1 MYHALLHCL
10 AWGCGASDPFKNI
23 RVNDRSAAQGNLLL
37 SQVRQRE
44 RKSAKSIH
52 TYNAYNLSMSAVK
65 RIPVTEPVW
74 KDLAE
79 MRSAGQTYTDLLA
92 EMIEDRKKR
101 RLEEDVGKWSSR
113 KKKDYVSLS
122 EIKD

>member
-1 MYHALLHCL
+1 MP
-10 AWGCGASDPFKNI
+10 GQSG
-23 RVNDRSAAQGNLLL
+23 DR
-37 SQVRQRE
+37 RE
-44 RKSAKSIH
+44 IKSAKSIH
-52 TYNAYNLSMSAVK
+52 TSNAYNLNMSAVK

-101 RLEEDVGKWSSR
+101 RLEEDVGKWSRR
-113 KKKDYVSLS
+113 KKEDYVSIS

>member
-1 MYHALLHCL
+1 MQ
-10 AWGCGASDPFKNI
+10 PKEKTTKI
-23 RVNDRSAAQGNLLL
+23 
-37 SQVRQRE
+37 
-44 RKSAKSIH
+44 IH
-52 TYNAYNLSMSAVK
+52 TYNVYNLIMSAVK

-92 EMIEDRKKR
+92 EMIEDRKRR
-101 RLEEDVGKWSSR
+101 RLEEDVKTWSSR
-113 KKKDYVSLS
+113 KKKGYVSLL

>member
-1 MYHALLHCL
+1 MVLH
-10 AWGCGASDPFKNI
+10 GGQYGPGTISFKRYECNI
-23 RVNDRSAAQGNLLL
+23 
-37 SQVRQRE
+37 
-44 RKSAKSIH
+44 AKSIH
-52 TYNAYNLSMSAVK
+52 TYNAYNLNMSAVK

-101 RLEEDVGKWSSR
+101 RLEEDVGKWSGR

>member
-1 MYHALLHCL
+1 LY
-10 AWGCGASDPFKNI
+10 
-23 RVNDRSAAQGNLLL
+23 DRQAIQEISLKKEYEGTI
-37 SQVRQRE
+37 E
-44 RKSAKSIH
+44 RISPKSMQ
-52 TYNAYNLSMSAVK
+52 TFNAYNLNMAAVK

-101 RLEEDVGKWSSR
+101 RLEEDVRKWTSR
-113 KKKDYVSLS
+113 KKKDFVSLS
-122 EIKD
+122 EIND

>member
-1 MYHALLHCL
+1 M
-10 AWGCGASDPFKNI
+10 I
-23 RVNDRSAAQGNLLL
+23 
-37 SQVRQRE
+37 
-44 RKSAKSIH
+44 
-52 TYNAYNLSMSAVK
+52 MSAVK

-79 MRSAGQTYTDLLA
+79 MRSAGQTYTELLA

-101 RLEEDVGKWSSR
+101 RLEEDVGKWRNR
-113 KKKDYVSLS
+113 KKEEYVSLP

>member
-1 MYHALLHCL
+1 M
-10 AWGCGASDPFKNI
+10 P
-23 RVNDRSAAQGNLLL
+23 
-37 SQVRQRE
+37 
-44 RKSAKSIH
+44 
-52 TYNAYNLSMSAVK
+52 AVK
-65 RIPVTEPVW
+65 RIPVTETVW

-101 RLEEDVGKWSSR
+101 RLEEDVRMWSSR
-113 KKKDYVSLS
+113 KKSDYVSLP

>member
-1 MYHALLHCL
+1 MKHLFVNLKKYNYI
-10 AWGCGASDPFKNI
+10 FKKK
-23 RVNDRSAAQGNLLL
+23 SCY
-37 SQVRQRE
+37 E
-44 RKSAKSIH
+44 KKSAKNIH
-52 TYNAYNLSMSAVK
+52 TYNAYNPGMPAVK

-79 MRSAGQTYTDLLA
+79 MRSAGQTYSDLLA

-101 RLEEDVGKWSSR
+101 RLEEDVRTWTRR
-113 KKKDYVSLS
+113 KKKDFVSLS

>member
-1 MYHALLHCL
+1 MKHL
-10 AWGCGASDPFKNI
+10 F
-23 RVNDRSAAQGNLLL
+23 VNLKKYNYIIIKKSG
-37 SQVRQRE
+37 SE
-44 RKSAKSIH
+44 KKSAKSIH
-52 TYNAYNLSMSAVK
+52 IYNAYNPGMPAVK

-101 RLEEDVGKWSSR
+101 RLEEDVRKWTSR
-113 KKKDYVSLS
+113 KKKDFVSLS

>member
-1 MYHALLHCL
+1 MFQETSIKKSGDA
-10 AWGCGASDPFKNI
+10 I
-23 RVNDRSAAQGNLLL
+23 Q
-37 SQVRQRE
+37 E
-44 RKSAKSIH
+44 KSAKSIH
-52 TYNAYNLSMSAVK
+52 TSNVYKMIMSAVK
-65 RIPVTEPVW
+65 RIPVTEQVW

-101 RLEEDVGKWSSR
+101 RLEEDVRKWSSR
-113 KKKDYVSLS
+113 KKEDYVSLP

>member
-1 MYHALLHCL
+1 M
-10 AWGCGASDPFKNI
+10 
-23 RVNDRSAAQGNLLL
+23 AA
-37 SQVRQRE
+37 
-44 RKSAKSIH
+44 I
-52 TYNAYNLSMSAVK
+52 K
-65 RIPVTEPVW
+65 RIPVTETVW

-101 RLEEDVGKWSSR
+101 RLEEDVRKLSSR
-113 KKKDYVSLS
+113 KKKEYVSLS

>member
-1 MYHALLHCL
+1 VKGFFIPLLY
-10 AWGCGASDPFKNI
+10 PNVNKNGI
-23 RVNDRSAAQGNLLL
+23 FGVPG
-37 SQVRQRE
+37 RE
-44 RKSAKSIH
+44 RIRERVQHPQNAKSIH
-52 TYNAYNLSMSAVK
+52 TYNAYNTIMAAVK

-92 EMIEDRKKR
+92 EMIEDRKRR
-101 RLEEDVGKWSSR
+101 RLEEDVRKWSGR
-113 KKKDYVSLS
+113 KKEGYVSLS

>member
-1 MYHALLHCL
+1 MIFLRH
-10 AWGCGASDPFKNI
+10 PFSTKI
-23 RVNDRSAAQGNLLL
+23 RL
-37 SQVRQRE
+37 
-44 RKSAKSIH
+44 AKSIH
-52 TYNAYNLSMSAVK
+52 TYNAYNTIMSAVK

-101 RLEEDVGKWSSR
+101 RLEEDVRKWSSR
-113 KKKDYVSLS
+113 KKEEYVSLS
-122 EIKD
+122 EMKE

>member
-1 MYHALLHCL
+1 LRFGIILPGFGTRNSSVPSIPEVHDGSSTNPIPGPPHRMK
-10 AWGCGASDPFKNI
+10 KN
-23 RVNDRSAAQGNLLL
+23 SA
-37 SQVRQRE
+37 E
-44 RKSAKSIH
+44 SIH
-52 TYNAYNLSMSAVK
+52 TYHAYNSIMSPVK

-79 MRSAGQTYTDLLA
+79 MRAAGQTYTDLLA

-101 RLEEDVGKWSSR
+101 RLEEDVRTWSGR
-113 KKKDYVSLS
+113 KREGYVSLS

>member
-1 MYHALLHCL
+1 
-10 AWGCGASDPFKNI
+10 
-23 RVNDRSAAQGNLLL
+23 
-37 SQVRQRE
+37 
-44 RKSAKSIH
+44 
-52 TYNAYNLSMSAVK
+52 MSPVK

-79 MRSAGQTYTDLLA
+79 MRAAGQTYTDLLA

-101 RLEEDVGKWSSR
+101 RLEEDVRTWSGR
-113 KKKDYVSLS
+113 KREGYVSLS

>member
-1 MYHALLHCL
+1 VKHL
-10 AWGCGASDPFKNI
+10 F
-23 RVNDRSAAQGNLLL
+23 VNLKKYNYIIIKKSG
-37 SQVRQRE
+37 SE
-44 RKSAKSIH
+44 KKSAKSIH
-52 TYNAYNLSMSAVK
+52 IYNAHNPGMSAVK

-79 MRSAGQTYTDLLA
+79 MRSAGQTYSDLLA

-101 RLEEDVGKWSSR
+101 RLEEDVRTWTRR
-113 KKKDYVSLS
+113 KKKDFVSLS

>member
-1 MYHALLHCL
+1 MR
-10 AWGCGASDPFKNI
+10 GA
-23 RVNDRSAAQGNLLL
+23 GNTG
-37 SQVRQRE
+37 
-44 RKSAKSIH
+44 KIKKIAKSIH
-52 TYNAYNLSMSAVK
+52 TYNAYNMIMSAVK

-101 RLEEDVGKWSSR
+101 RLEEDVGKWSCR
-113 KKKDYVSLS
+113 KKEDFVSLS